1 MSVAKRK
8 PAMSR
13 MSIYISEENRRRLD
27 AIPRGEKTKL
37 VNNALDGILSDLEK
51 QRNFDKFLDEV
62 RSIKPVKMR
71 KSTEDMLRELR
82 KTGTIEP

>member
-27 AIPRGEKTKL
+27 AVPRGEKTEL
-37 VNNALDGILSDLEK
+37 VNKALDGVLSDLEK
-51 QRNFDKFLDEV
+51 RRNFDAFLEMA
-62 RSIKPVKMR
+62 RNFPRVKAK
-71 KSTEDMLRELR
+71 KSVEEMLRELR
-82 KTGTIEP
+82 ETGDIAR

>member
-27 AIPRGEKTKL
+27 SIPRGEKTEL
-37 VNNALDGILSDLEK
+37 VNKALDGVLGDLEK
-51 QRNFDKFLDEV
+51 KRNFGKFLDHV

-71 KSTEDMLRELR
+71 KSSEEMLRELR
-82 KTGTIEP
+82 ETGTIEP